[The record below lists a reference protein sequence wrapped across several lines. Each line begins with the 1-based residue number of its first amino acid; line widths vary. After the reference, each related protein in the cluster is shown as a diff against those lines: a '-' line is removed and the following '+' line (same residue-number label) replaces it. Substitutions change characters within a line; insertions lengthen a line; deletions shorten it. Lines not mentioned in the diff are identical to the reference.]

1 MKNILILAEGVL
13 AKHFINRLA
22 GSKLGAYYYTVISN
36 DERITKMELNK
47 QRFKLLE
54 FDPTSLSKF
63 KFNTSSQSYA
73 QAIIVTSSKRDT
85 YACYENIREVN
96 KEVEVVM
103 LSMWSLTE
111 YKDVLENDKR
121 LDVIDGKNT
130 MATKLVDS
138 LPEMPLFADNIGLG
152 EGEIME
158 VRVPAHS
165 PYAYRNIGSI
175 QQRKWRIALVIREGD
190 IVLPNSAEKIRP
202 GDSLITVGDP
212 NVLENV
218 FRAIKR
224 DQAQFPNPFGTNIYC
239 LIDMSIQNEADI
251 LRLIDSALFMHYKI
265 ANKKLFFK
273 VLNPTLN
280 SAYEALRVLDE
291 AGVSVMI
298 EYENIGVMDIL
309 GDTAN
314 LDIGLVISDSRFFFK
329 FKKELYSLGL
339 PVLKIGDVSLQQVNS
354 GVILGGDEDELQDHS
369 AVIMDVCSQLG
380 LRTELFCY
388 NTQSNTNELID
399 YFDGLSRLFEKSVK
413 VSVFS
418 EENPLLMLQK
428 RSDFMQFVIF
438 DEAIVNSDFWAV
450 FSTKFN
456 RLYRLLSKNA
466 QLFIPSSDKFE

>member
-13 AKHFINRLA
+13 AKHFISRLA
-22 GSKLGAYYYTVISN
+22 GSKIGAYYYNIVSN
-36 DERITKMELNK
+36 DERITKSELNK
-47 QRFKLLE
+47 QRFKLFE
-54 FDPTSLSKF
+54 FDPTSLSKL
-63 KFNTSSQSYA
+63 KFNTSSQTYA
-73 QAIIVTSSKRDT
+73 QVIIVMNSKKDT
-85 YACYENIREVN
+85 YACYENIRAID

-103 LSMWSLTE
+103 LSMWSLSE
-111 YKDVLENDKR
+111 YKDVFENDKR

-130 MATKLVDS
+130 MATRLVDS
-138 LPEMPLFADNIGLG
+138 LPDMPVFADNIGLG

-175 QQRKWRIALVIREGD
+175 QQRKWKIALLIREGD
-190 IVLPNSAEKIRP
+190 IVLPNAAEKIRP
-202 GDSLITVGDP
+202 GDSIIAVGDP

-239 LIDMSIQNEADI
+239 LIDMNTQKEDDI

-298 EYENIGVMDIL
+298 EYDNIGIMDIL

-314 LDIGLVISDSRFFFK
+314 LDIGLVISDSKFFFK
-329 FKKELYSLGL
+329 FKKELYCLGL
-339 PVLKIGDVSLQQVNS
+339 PVLKIGEVSLQNVNS
-354 GVILGGDEDELQDHS
+354 GVILGEDEDELQDHS

-388 NTQSNTNELID
+388 DTQTNTNELID

-418 EENPLLMLQK
+418 EENPLLILQK
-428 RSDFMQFVIF
+428 RRDFMQFVIF
-438 DEAIVNSDFWAV
+438 DKKVANSDFWAI
-450 FSTKFN
+450 FSTRLN
-456 RLYRLLSKNA
+456 RLYRLLSKNT